1 MPADAKCSYK
11 FDEEEII
18 MEYIMEHYKKQEPQ
32 PEKIK
37 SV

>member
-1 MPADAKCSYK
+1 MPSGVKCNYK

-32 PEKIK
+32 PEKTK
-37 SV
+37 KV